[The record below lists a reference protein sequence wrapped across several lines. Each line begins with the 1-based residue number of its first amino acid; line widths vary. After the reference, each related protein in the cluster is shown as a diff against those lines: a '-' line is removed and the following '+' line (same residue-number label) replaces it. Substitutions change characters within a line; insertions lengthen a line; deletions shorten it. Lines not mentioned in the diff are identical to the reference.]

1 MVHNGWRNPTP
12 GLMQAEKFAKVGERL
27 AIPKSQ
33 ATKAVKKVASYIGL
47 KPTDVLLL
55 DTLCAFTQEQDWEE
69 GRRPIVWASN
79 AYLEERTGMAL
90 RCIQRHVR
98 RLCELGV
105 ISMKDSANG
114 KRYGKR
120 GDDGY
125 IQVAYGFDLAPLAA
139 RAEEFELLEAHNA
152 EERQLV
158 SSLKQTLTITRR
170 IIRAKI
176 DKARETELRGPW
188 QEFERQFGDLLEL
201 LPRGSTRSEKLL
213 NILDMFKDFKTRV
226 EEAFAAAFDW
236 PEVSDAQSTQMETQ
250 EKSSVVSFSSNM
262 TPRDDSNDMHILTTN
277 ELNPVVSNSFE
288 NKDPANIEHNPDRVG
303 GLDSSDDINLDINWN
318 IKDKNRKSEID
329 IPMLM
334 VACPHFAE
342 LARDMGG
349 GYIRNW
355 TDMHRAAA
363 QIRGM
368 AGISQDAWNVA
379 NKILGPERAA
389 ATIALIFDKQTT
401 GEVKSAGGYLRA
413 MVERAQSGELHL
425 DRSFFGRLSEARVVM

>member
-1 MVHNGWRNPTP
+1 MVNNGWRNPTP
-12 GLMQAEKFAKVGERL
+12 GLMQAEKFAKIGERL

-79 AYLEERTGMAL
+79 AYLEERTGMSL
-90 RCIQRHVR
+90 RCIQRHVK

-120 GDDGY
+120 NDDGY

-139 RAEEFELLEAHNA
+139 RTEEFELLEAQNA

-158 SSLKQTLTITRR
+158 GALKQTLTITRR

-176 DKARETELRGPW
+176 EKAREIELRGPW
-188 QEFERQFGDLLEL
+188 RELEVQFGDLLEF
-201 LPRGSTRSEKLL
+201 LPRGSVRSEKLL
-213 NILDMFKDFKTRV
+213 NIVDMFNALKDRV

-236 PEVSDAQSTQMETQ
+236 PEYNDGQQISVELQ
-250 EKSSVVSFSSNM
+250 ESHNIASFSSKM
-262 TPRDDSNDMHILTTN
+262 TPRDDSNNMHILTTN
-277 ELNPVVSNSFE
+277 QLNSVNSNGFE
-288 NKDPANIEHNPDRVG
+288 KKNVADVEQK
-303 GLDSSDDINLDINWN
+303 LDSIGEAESPDDIDLDINWN
-318 IKDKNRKSEID
+318 LHDIKRKSEID

-355 TDMHRAAA
+355 NDMHRAAA